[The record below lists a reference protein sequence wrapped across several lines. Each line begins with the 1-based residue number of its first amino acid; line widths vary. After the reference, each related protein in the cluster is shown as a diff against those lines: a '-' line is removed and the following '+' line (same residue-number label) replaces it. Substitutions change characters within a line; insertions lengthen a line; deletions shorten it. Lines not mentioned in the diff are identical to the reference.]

1 MPRKFITQEVK
12 DQNRESQRR
21 SRARR
26 AELINDLQKQVQDF
40 QRQGASAS
48 LEMQRVAQAVT
59 LENQRLRSLLS
70 VHGVSQDEI
79 TRFISP
85 PSVTSPGSPDG
96 LLESGAL
103 KCKACGSTSIMLQ
116 HLPAV
121 LSPRQH
127 QHQNYHTTPQI
138 MSDYALPSPSISCD
152 TVELSRM
159 DSNTDMGVSPTA
171 LNSPPPNQVVHSA
184 PSARHIQEARKSQK
198 SDSQEISKRQCC
210 GSRSNEGDSQQ
221 SENSLEVKPHSA
233 TPHSLPNHTAPTALS
248 SNDSMETSCDT
259 AASILVDLHHGMDNE
274 QARTALGCKGS
285 ETCNVSNIRI
295 FQLLEKF
302 D

>member
-26 AELINDLQKQVQDF
+26 AELINNLKKQVQDF
-40 QRQGASAS
+40 QQLGASAS

-79 TRFISP
+79 NQFISP
-85 PSVTSPGSPDG
+85 PPATSPGSPDG

-116 HLPAV
+116 HIPAG
-121 LSPRQH
+121 LSPLQH
-127 QHQNYHTTPQI
+127 QHQNYHATPQI
-138 MSDYALPSPSISCD
+138 MGDYALPSPSISCD
-152 TVELSRM
+152 TVELSRVE
-159 DSNTDMGVSPTA
+159 SNTGMGISPTA
-171 LNSPPPNQVVHSA
+171 FTSPPVNQVDHSGR
-184 PSARHIQEARKSQK
+184 SARSIPEARKSQK
-198 SDSQEISKRQCC
+198 SPSQESSKRQCC
-210 GSRSNEGDSQQ
+210 GSRSNEGDNQH
-221 SENSLEVKPHSA
+221 SETPFEDKPRLA
-233 TPHSLPNHTAPTALS
+233 TPHPLPNHAAPDAIN

-285 ETCNVSNIRI
+285 ETCNVSNIKI

>member
-1 MPRKFITQEVK
+1 
-12 DQNRESQRR
+12 
-21 SRARR
+21 
-26 AELINDLQKQVQDF
+26 
-40 QRQGASAS
+40 
-48 LEMQRVAQAVT
+48 MQRVAQVVT
-59 LENQRLRSLLS
+59 FENQRLRSLLS

-79 TRFISP
+79 DQFISP
-85 PSVTSPGSPDG
+85 PPATSPGSPDG

-103 KCKACGSTSIMLQ
+103 KCKACGSTSIVLQ
-116 HLPAV
+116 HLPAE

-127 QHQNYHTTPQI
+127 QDYHTPPQI
-138 MSDYALPSPSISCD
+138 MGDCTLPSPSISCD

-159 DSNTDMGVSPTA
+159 EINTDTGVSPTDVF
-171 LNSPPPNQVVHSA
+171 NSPPANQVVHSGR
-184 PSARHIQEARKSQK
+184 SARNTQEARKSQK
-198 SDSQEISKRQCC
+198 SPSQESIKRQHC
-210 GSRSNEGDSQQ
+210 GSPSNKGDKQH
-221 SENSLEVKPHSA
+221 SEKPLGDKPQLA
-233 TPHSLPNHTAPTALS
+233 TSHPLPNHAAPEAIS

-285 ETCNVSNIRI
+285 ETCNVSNIKI

>member
-26 AELINDLQKQVQDF
+26 AELINDLKKQVQDF
-40 QRQGASAS
+40 QQQGASAS
-48 LEMQRVAQAVT
+48 LKMQRVAQAVT

-79 TRFISP
+79 NRFISP
-85 PSVTSPGSPDG
+85 PPATSPGSPDG

-121 LSPRQH
+121 LSP
-127 QHQNYHTTPQI
+127 QHQNYHTSPQI
-138 MSDYALPSPSISCD
+138 MSDCALPSPSISCD

-159 DSNTDMGVSPTA
+159 GSNTDMGVSPTA
-171 LNSPPPNQVVHSA
+171 FYSPPANQVCHSG
-184 PSARHIQEARKSQK
+184 PSVGNIQEARKPRKSQ
-198 SDSQEISKRQCC
+198 SQENSKRQCC
-210 GSRSNEGDSQQ
+210 ESRSNES
-221 SENSLEVKPHSA
+221 NKPHSENPSEDKLHPA
-233 TPHSLPNHTAPTALS
+233 TLHPLPNPTASEAIS
-248 SNDSMETSCDT
+248 SIDSMETSCDT

-285 ETCNVSNIRI
+285 ETCNVSNIKI

>member
-26 AELINDLQKQVQDF
+26 AELINDLKKQVQDF

-48 LEMQRVAQAVT
+48 SEMQRVAQAVT

-79 TRFISP
+79 DQFISP
-85 PSVTSPGSPDG
+85 PPATSPGSPDG

-103 KCKACGSTSIMLQ
+103 RCKACGSTSIMLQ

-127 QHQNYHTTPQI
+127 QNYHTSPQI
-138 MSDYALPSPSISCD
+138 MSDFALPSPSISCD
-152 TVELSRM
+152 TAELSRM
-159 DSNTDMGVSPTA
+159 ESNTDMGVPPSEILKKRENLRNLSLKRAANVNAADHVQTKATANIAKSLWKMNFISQHPILFQILQHPKRSTLPT
-171 LNSPPPNQVVHSA
+171 LWKHLV
-184 PSARHIQEARKSQK
+184 I
-198 SDSQEISKRQCC
+198 RQH
-210 GSRSNEGDSQQ
+210 
-221 SENSLEVKPHSA
+221 P
-233 TPHSLPNHTAPTALS
+233 
-248 SNDSMETSCDT
+248 
-259 AASILVDLHHGMDNE
+259 
-274 QARTALGCKGS
+274 
-285 ETCNVSNIRI
+285 
-295 FQLLEKF
+295 F
-302 D
+302 

>member
-26 AELINDLQKQVQDF
+26 AELINDLKKQVQDF

-79 TRFISP
+79 NQFISP
-85 PSVTSPGSPDG
+85 PPATSPGSPDE

-103 KCKACGSTSIMLQ
+103 KCKTCGSTSIMLQ
-116 HLPAV
+116 HLPVA
-121 LSPRQH
+121 LSPL
-127 QHQNYHTTPQI
+127 QHQNYHTSPQI
-138 MSDYALPSPSISCD
+138 MSDCALPSPSISCD

-159 DSNTDMGVSPTA
+159 ESNTDMGVSPTIF
-171 LNSPPPNQVVHSA
+171 NSPPANQVDHSVR
-184 PSARHIQEARKSQK
+184 SARSIPEARKSQK
-198 SDSQEISKRQCC
+198 SQSQEHNKRQCC
-210 GSRSNEGDSQQ
+210 GSRSNEGDNQH
-221 SENSLEVKPHSA
+221 SEDRLEDKLHLA
-233 TPHSLPNHTAPTALS
+233 TPHPLPNPTAPEAIS

-285 ETCNVSNIRI
+285 ETCNVSNIKI

>member
-26 AELINDLQKQVQDF
+26 AELINDLKKQVQDF
-40 QRQGASAS
+40 QQQGASAS

-59 LENQRLRSLLS
+59 LENQRLRSLLG

-79 TRFISP
+79 NQFISP
-85 PSVTSPGSPDG
+85 PPATSPGSPDG

-121 LSPRQH
+121 LSPIQH

-138 MSDYALPSPSISCD
+138 MGDYALPSPSISCD

-159 DSNTDMGVSPTA
+159 ESNTNMGVSPTA
-171 LNSPPPNQVVHSA
+171 FTSPPANPVVHSGT
-184 PSARHIQEARKSQK
+184 SARNIQEARKSDK
-198 SDSQEISKRQCC
+198 SQSQESSKRQCC
-210 GSRSNEGDSQQ
+210 GSRSNEGDNQHSKIL
-221 SENSLEVKPHSA
+221 LEDK
-233 TPHSLPNHTAPTALS
+233 PHSLPNHTAPPALS
-248 SNDSMETSCDT
+248 STDSMETSCDT

-274 QARTALGCKGS
+274 QARTALGCTGS
-285 ETCNVSNIRI
+285 ETCNVSNIKI

>member
-26 AELINDLQKQVQDF
+26 AELINDLKKKVQDF
-40 QRQGASAS
+40 QQQGASAS

-79 TRFISP
+79 NQFISP
-85 PSVTSPGSPDG
+85 PPATSPGSPDG
-96 LLESGAL
+96 LPESGTL

-121 LSPRQH
+121 LSPLQH

-138 MSDYALPSPSISCD
+138 MSDCALPSPSISCD
-152 TVELSRM
+152 TVELSRIE
-159 DSNTDMGVSPTA
+159 SNTDVGVSPTA
-171 LNSPPPNQVVHSA
+171 FNSPPANHIARSG
-184 PSARHIQEARKSQK
+184 PSARNIKGARKSQK
-198 SDSQEISKRQCC
+198 SQSQESRKRQCC
-210 GSRSNEGDSQQ
+210 GSRSSEGDNQH
-221 SENSLEVKPHSA
+221 SENPLEDQLHLA
-233 TPHSLPNHTAPTALS
+233 TPRPLPNPTEPEAIS
-248 SNDSMETSCDT
+248 STDSMETSCDT

-285 ETCNVSNIRI
+285 ETCNVSNIKI

>member
-26 AELINDLQKQVQDF
+26 AELMNDLKKQVQDF

-48 LEMQRVAQAVT
+48 SEMQRVAQAVT

-79 TRFISP
+79 NRFISP
-85 PSVTSPGSPDG
+85 PPATSPGSPDG

-103 KCKACGSTSIMLQ
+103 KCKTCGSTSIVLQ
-116 HLPAV
+116 HLPAE

-127 QHQNYHTTPQI
+127 QNYHTPPQI
-138 MSDYALPSPSISCD
+138 MGDCTLPSPSISCD

-159 DSNTDMGVSPTA
+159 ESNTDAGVSPTDVF
-171 LNSPPPNQVVHSA
+171 NSPPANQIIHSGL
-184 PSARHIQEARKSQK
+184 SGRNIQEARKSRK
-198 SDSQEISKRQCC
+198 SQSQESNKRQRY
-210 GSRSNEGDSQQ
+210 GSRSNEGDNQY
-221 SENSLEVKPHSA
+221 SEKPLGEKPQLA
-233 TPHSLPNHTAPTALS
+233 TSHPLPNHAAPEAIS

-285 ETCNVSNIRI
+285 ETCNVSNIKI

>member
-26 AELINDLQKQVQDF
+26 TELINDLKKQVQDY

-59 LENQRLRSLLS
+59 FENQRLKSLLGL
-70 VHGVSQDEI
+70 HGVSQDEI
-79 TRFISP
+79 DQFILP
-85 PSVTSPGSPDG
+85 PPANSPGSPDR
-96 LLESGAL
+96 LFESGAL

-116 HLPAV
+116 HPPAV
-121 LSPRQH
+121 LSSQQH
-127 QHQNYHTTPQI
+127 ENYQTPPQN
-138 MSDYALPSPSISCD
+138 MGDCALPSPSISCE
-152 TVELSRM
+152 TVEPSRRE
-159 DSNTDMGVSPTA
+159 NNPDMGVSPTA
-171 LNSPPPNQVVHSA
+171 FNSPPATQAVHYL
-184 PSARHIQEARKSQK
+184 PSTGNIQETAKAQQLQSR
-198 SDSQEISKRQCC
+198 ENNKRQCC
-210 GSRSNEGDSQQ
+210 GSRSNEGDNQHN
-221 SENSLEVKPHSA
+221 EKSLEVNPPVA
-233 TPHSLPNHTAPTALS
+233 TPHPLPNHTAPEAINST
-248 SNDSMETSCDT
+248 DSMETSCDT

-285 ETCNVSNIRI
+285 ETCSVSNIKI
-295 FQLLEKF
+295 FQLLEKI

>member
-48 LEMQRVAQAVT
+48 SEMQRVAQAVT

-79 TRFISP
+79 NQFISP
-85 PSVTSPGSPDG
+85 PSATSPGSPDG

-116 HLPAV
+116 HLPAA
-121 LSPRQH
+121 LSPLQH
-127 QHQNYHTTPQI
+127 QHQNYHTTPQV
-138 MSDYALPSPSISCD
+138 MSDCALPSPSISCG

-159 DSNTDMGVSPTA
+159 DSNTDIGISPTA
-171 LNSPPPNQVVHSA
+171 FNSPPASQVLHSG
-184 PSARHIQEARKSQK
+184 PSARNIQAQKSQK
-198 SDSQEISKRQCC
+198 SLSQGSNKRQCC
-210 GSRSNEGDSQQ
+210 GSRSDEGDNQQ
-221 SENSLEVKPHSA
+221 SENSLEVKPHST